1 MRNFPQPQSFKCPI
15 TGETM
20 RDPVVDPEGNTYE
33 RSAIENWLSR
43 SQTSPITRSFLT
55 VAMLNPNRALADA
68 IESFRQMRLQNR
80 TKRTSPAAG
89 GAGKDGEWDC
99 ARCTFI
105 NQAQDTKCAACES
118 TGGKNAPKR
127 KRIDEMIDLTSLH
140 GQSSSTRASVG
151 GASRAAGGGS
161 FGCMS
166 QPFPQNLGNELCRG
180 NHWVDGG
187 CANEA
192 CRGQVKCVPDCMGCP
207 DKKQA
212 EWAAVP
218 QSHLCKGEH
227 YVDGGCANEACRRRV
242 KCVTS
247 CMGCPDKK
255 QAEWAAVPLSQLCKG
270 AHYVDGGCA
279 NEACRRRVKCVSSCM
294 GCPDKKQAEW
304 ASVPLSQLCKG
315 GHAVDGGCTNEACR
329 GRVRCVLNCIS
340 CPDRPEN
347 RREQGCTHQ

>member
-68 IESFRQMRLQNR
+68 IESFCQMRLQNR

-105 NQAQDTKCAACES
+105 NQVHDTKCAACES
-118 TGGKNAPKR
+118 ADSKNAPKR
-127 KRIDEMIDLTSLH
+127 KRINEIIDLTSLP

-151 GASRAAGGGS
+151 GSSRAAGGGS

-166 QPFPQNLGNELCRG
+166 ERFPHNLGNELCRG

-192 CRGQVKCVPDCMGCP
+192 CRGQVKCVPDSIFGNRSSYGLRLGVSSQAGQGACTYEIDCQLTTSPCP
-207 DKKQA
+207 PGPLKNLEQP
-212 EWAAVP
+212 VP
-218 QSHLCKGEH
+218 Q
-227 YVDGGCANEACRRRV
+227 
-242 KCVTS
+242 
-247 CMGCPDKK
+247 P
-255 QAEWAAVPLSQLCKG
+255 
-270 AHYVDGGCA
+270 
-279 NEACRRRVKCVSSCM
+279 
-294 GCPDKKQAEW
+294 
-304 ASVPLSQLCKG
+304 
-315 GHAVDGGCTNEACR
+315 
-329 GRVRCVLNCIS
+329 
-340 CPDRPEN
+340 
-347 RREQGCTHQ
+347 